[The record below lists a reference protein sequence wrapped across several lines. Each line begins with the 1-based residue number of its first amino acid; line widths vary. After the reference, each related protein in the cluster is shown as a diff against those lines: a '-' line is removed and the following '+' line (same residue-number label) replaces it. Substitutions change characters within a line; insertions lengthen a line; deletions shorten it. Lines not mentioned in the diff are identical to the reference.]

1 MTAVYALMVL
11 ALVYPG
17 VLVLSSRIRLGRKI
31 ALNLMLGLLSVH
43 MFDRACRGSNMAIEL
58 NIFSLTV
65 IALCGPAGLIP
76 VLLVGMFS

>member
-1 MTAVYALMVL
+1 
-11 ALVYPG
+11 
-17 VLVLSSRIRLGRKI
+17 
-31 ALNLMLGLLSVH
+31 
-43 MFDRACRGSNMAIEL
+43 MAIER